1 MPRRLARHSE
11 PGSTCGEGMRPEDV
25 FMIIPS
31 SFQPARWLRGGHAQ
45 TVWPTLLR
53 PRVALSPRRERVVL
67 PDGDFVDVDWVG
79 EAGPIVILL
88 HGLAGSIDS
97 HYARGLL
104 RECARR
110 GWRGALL
117 HFRGC
122 SGEPNRLPRSYHAGD
137 TGDLQAVVDL
147 VRAREPTTPLA
158 ALGYSLGGNAL
169 LKWLG
174 EQGAAAPLVAAVA
187 VSVPFDLAAATAR
200 LARGFSRIYERRLLN
215 CLKRSLA
222 QKQAVME
229 LPWRREDIAA
239 ITSLREFDE
248 RITAPLHG
256 FRGADDYY
264 ARASCRGLL
273 ASISVPT
280 LIVHALDDPFMP
292 SSVVPHA
299 RELAA
304 ATVLELS
311 PYGGHV
317 GFVSGAPHA
326 PCFWLEQRVPDFI
339 AEFFT
344 GGRGVSY
351 SISDENKTNAR
362 AEGGREQ
369 RA

>member
-1 MPRRLARHSE
+1 MPRRLKRHSE
-11 PGSTCGEGMRPEDV
+11 PGSTCGEGMRPDDV
-25 FMIIPS
+25 FMIVPS
-31 SFQPARWLRGGHAQ
+31 RFQPARWLRGGHAQ
-45 TVWPTLLR
+45 TIWPTLLR
-53 PRVALSPRRERVVL
+53 PRVPLSPRRERVVL
-67 PDGDFVDVDWVG
+67 QDGDFVDVDWVG
-79 EAGPIVILL
+79 EAGPIVIVL

-97 HYARGLL
+97 QYVRGLL

-169 LKWLG
+169 LKWLS

-222 QKQAVME
+222 QKQAVMD
-229 LPWRREDIAA
+229 LPWRHEDIAA

-273 ASISVPT
+273 SGIAAPT

-292 SSVVPHA
+292 ASVVPHA

-304 ATVLELS
+304 DTVLELS
-311 PYGGHV
+311 PHGGHV

-326 PCFWLEQRVPDFI
+326 PRFWLEQRVPDFI

-344 GGRGVSY
+344 VRGASY
-351 SISDENKTNAR
+351 SISGENKTNAR